1 MTSTNYAPTWFPS
14 PIKLSARRAG
24 RMKIRHRVIQ
34 VGQAVS
40 IVGMRQALVRGIT
53 PVSGRVEKPLRVHE
67 LVEEGHGIWM
77 TDLPEELNQIAE
89 MLHNVNP
96 RGRVLVGGL
105 GLGIL
110 AAAVAAR
117 PGVESV
123 IVIERS
129 AEVIELCQQPGY
141 AVVQKD
147 IKTYLELS
155 AQPVDYYLLDTW
167 TGTNEGAWWEDVLP
181 LRRII
186 RRRWGRKP
194 VIHCWAE
201 DIMLGQIL
209 RTLTTSV
216 PHWYYKELPLPMS
229 LAAARWFVAN
239 VGLPSWERKYGLA
252 VDNVLRN
259 ADSGQ

>member
-1 MTSTNYAPTWFPS
+1 MTPYTPTWFPS
-14 PIKLSARRAG
+14 PIKLPARRSG
-24 RMKIRHRVIQ
+24 RMKIRHRMIQ
-34 VGQAVS
+34 PGQSVP
-40 IVGMRQALVRGIT
+40 IVGMRQALTRKIT
-53 PVSGRVEKPLRVHE
+53 PVSGRVEKAIRVHE
-67 LVEEGHGIWM
+67 LVEDGHGIWM

-89 MLHNVNP
+89 MLYNVNP

-110 AAAVAAR
+110 AATVAAH
-117 PGVESV
+117 PGVTSV
-123 IVIERS
+123 TVIERS

-141 AVVQKD
+141 TVVQKD

-167 TGTNEGAWWEDVLP
+167 TATSEGTWWADVMP

-186 RRRWGRKP
+186 RQRWGRKP

-209 RTLTTSV
+209 GTLTTGV
-216 PHWYYKELPLPMS
+216 PHWYYKALPLPMS
-229 LAAARWFVAN
+229 TAEARRFVTN
-239 VGLPSWERKYGLA
+239 VGLPGWERKYGLA
-252 VDNVLRN
+252 VDN
-259 ADSGQ
+259 AFIGS